1 MTVITMTTITI
12 MTMTILGVVIAIQ
25 GGPGVMTD
33 IMIDMTIT
41 WTGTGMIIE
50 DGGMDRGGEIMEDRG
65 GEITTILMPPED
77 IPGDGVLQSS
87 AKAKAKT
94 MISQMRKPL
103 LRPRRKTSDKYEP
116 DEPDEL

>member
-1 MTVITMTTITI
+1 MTVITMIMTTITI

-25 GGPGVMTD
+25 GGPGLMTD
-33 IMIDMTIT
+33 IMIDMMIT

-50 DGGMDRGGEIMEDRG
+50 DRGGEIMEDRG

-87 AKAKAKT
+87 AKAKT

>member
-1 MTVITMTTITI
+1 MIMTTITI
-12 MTMTILGVVIAIQ
+12 MTMTILGVVITIQ
-25 GGPGVMTD
+25 GGPGLMTD

-77 IPGDGVLQSS
+77 IPGDGALQSS
-87 AKAKAKT
+87 AKT
-94 MISQMRKPL
+94 MISPMRKPL
-103 LRPRRKTSDKYEP
+103 LRPRRKTTAEDDHLGKSIIEG
-116 DEPDEL
+116 